1 MAELDGGADSAV
13 HISSCIPQL
22 RFVVVVSG
30 HHVVVDIDA
39 IDLANLLLD
48 VGLLGMEE
56 GVANVLELSDIIGA
70 EFSTALHV
78 GGELGEE
85 IAELFD
91 AFVHLVDG
99 AIVEASRGVVDVSDE
114 GVIILD
120 ACRKFIVINALNL
133 SSSEDTGNQRSRVRS
148 RDAISVSVIAF
159 NTSGLWG
166 TVFITAVLR
175 LVRKWSKGCSHIIAT
190 NTSGIS
196 RKCSTAI
203 VRVGIILGKDCCS
216 NKG

>member
-13 HISSCIPQL
+13 HISSCIVQL
-22 RFVVVVSG
+22 RIVVVVSG
-30 HHVVVDIDA
+30 HHVIVDIDA

-91 AFVHLVDG
+91 AFVHLLDG

-120 ACRKFIVINALNL
+120 ACLKSINALNMC
-133 SSSEDTGNQRSRVRS
+133 SSEDTAN
-148 RDAISVSVIAF
+148 
-159 NTSGLWG
+159 
-166 TVFITAVLR
+166 
-175 LVRKWSKGCSHIIAT
+175 
-190 NTSGIS
+190 
-196 RKCSTAI
+196 
-203 VRVGIILGKDCCS
+203 
-216 NKG
+216 